1 MVKLAVFKL
10 HLKGKHSN
18 DSFLWKIMKF
28 SRVKYIHNLI
38 TLLRPKNVCL

>member
-10 HLKGKHSN
+10 HLKGKHSS
-18 DSFLWKIMKF
+18 DSLLWKRMKF

-38 TLLRPKNVCL
+38 TLLRPESLCL